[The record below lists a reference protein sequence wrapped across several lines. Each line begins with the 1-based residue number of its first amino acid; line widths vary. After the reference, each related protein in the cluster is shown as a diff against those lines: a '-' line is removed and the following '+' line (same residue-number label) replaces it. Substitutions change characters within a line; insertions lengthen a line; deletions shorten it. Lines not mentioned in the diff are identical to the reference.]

1 MEACLPSSYCT
12 ALPNLFIYCTRN
24 ATQLSES
31 NLPTHSLEKMNRRTG
46 AVGSKEGRRAVRES
60 SFRAASSAALKSQ
73 FMTQRLSDFNSVT
86 RKSRVE
92 RGEEAGGGGPATRS
106 LSPKR
111 PPALHRLHF
120 PTRRTAKRSHKGSE
134 WPVSGAAAVLVWAAR
149 RVGPQPF
156 YITAAIRFQSPGHPD
171 GS

>member
-92 RGEEAGGGGPATRS
+92 RGEGGRKLAVAALPLARCRRRGRRRCTDFISRRDGRRS
-106 LSPKR
+106 GVIK
-111 PPALHRLHF
+111 A
-120 PTRRTAKRSHKGSE
+120 A
-134 WPVSGAAAVLVWAAR
+134 SG
-149 RVGPQPF
+149 Q
-156 YITAAIRFQSPGHPD
+156 
-171 GS
+171 